1 MILHQVCPED
11 FTPQEESPYITNL
24 SSFTAELA
32 HLCLLCFR
40 EYEQMQKERGERG
53 EGQGEKKRRG
63 ECREE
68 LMLRG

>member
-1 MILHQVCPED
+1 
-11 FTPQEESPYITNL
+11 
-24 SSFTAELA
+24 
-32 HLCLLCFR
+32 
-40 EYEQMQKERGERG
+40 MQKERGERG

>member
-11 FTPQEESPYITNL
+11 FTPQEESPCITNL
-24 SSFTAELA
+24 ASFTAELA

-40 EYEQMQKERGERG
+40 EYEQMQKERGERR
-53 EGQGEKKRRG
+53 EGQGEKRRG

>member
-11 FTPQEESPYITNL
+11 FTPQEESPSITNL
-24 SSFTAELA
+24 ASFTAELA

-53 EGQGEKKRRG
+53 EGHGEKKRRG